1 MLARTLDSVLSQSW
15 TQIEH
20 IIIDGASKDNTLAM
34 AQAYSRKN
42 QEEETEHEVV
52 IVSEP
57 DRGLYDAMNK
67 GLARAT
73 GDYIVYLNAGDVFP
87 SAHTLEQISIDVNN
101 RSDGKLPAV
110 LYGDTNI
117 VDDEGRLLHPRRL
130 APPENLTWR
139 SFRHGMLVCHQAFY
153 ARTDLAQA
161 EPYDL
166 RYRFSADVD
175 WCIRIMKRAE
185 REHLALLR
193 LPQVVVNLAHR
204 ALQCD
209 APPLRTPPHHR
220 HAPLVCS
227 ESRFQEMTIRCQEVI
242 IRRNDTHGCRIFAFL
257 RPLSAFI
264 S

>member
-1 MLARTLDSVLSQSW
+1 MIKFSVITCTYNASAVLARTLESVLSQSW

-34 AQAYSRKN
+34 AQDYSRKN
-42 QEEETEHEVV
+42 EEEETEHEVV
-52 IVSEP
+52 IISEP

-193 LPQVVVNLAHR
+193 LPQVVVNYLDGGMTNKNHR
-204 ALQCD
+204 ASLIE
-209 APPLRTPPHHR
+209 RFNVMRR
-220 HAPLVCS
+220 HYGLLLTVGMHLWFVVRAV
-227 ESRFQEMTIRCQEVI
+227 FKK
-242 IRRNDTHGCRIFAFL
+242 
-257 RPLSAFI
+257 
-264 S
+264 